1 MITSA
6 VRWLSRTNRRRCRG
20 TAQERKDAG
29 LTLIEA
35 IIATA
40 IVATAVAA
48 TAAALSAASKSRF
61 AAKERALVAEIANEV
76 LAEAEALGC
85 GLPPDF
91 EGISGTDRV
100 TRCQKLHGDSSNVS
114 LADMDYETTRDGI
127 TFDVSIRLRWF
138 APGLFDELTPKLR
151 RQTSGRPLQRCTQH
165 LCRKRADWASGLS
178 NPVDNNSQDKN
189 NARQPTV
196 LERTVIV
203 TSKRASQRGITV
215 TSHEAVQ
222 PPLDSS
228 ASGNTNGY
236 MARPTNPSTT
246 WTVNID
252 FVTIQ
257 DKASNPDWK
266 YVLHSDNK
274 SCIWFPFLQRIP
286 YFMALNNGSVSQD
299 DRLTTLCPKSTSAT
313 NPSSICYLQHLL

>member
-1 MITSA
+1 MIASV
-6 VRWLSRTNRRRCRG
+6 VRRLSRNSRRRGRRAAPG
-20 TAQERKDAG
+20 RDDAG

-100 TRCQKLHGDSSNVS
+100 TRCRKLHGDSSNVS

-138 APGLFDELTPKLR
+138 APGLFDELENK
-151 RQTSGRPLQRCTQH
+151 RQTSGDPYSGGQH
-165 LCRKRADWASGLS
+165 LCRLRADFASGLS
-178 NPVDNNSQDKN
+178 DPTNNDSQDKDD
-189 NARQPTV
+189 ARQPTV
-196 LERTVIV
+196 LERTVTV

-236 MARPTNPSTT
+236 MARPTGSSTT
-246 WTVNID
+246 WTVNTD

-274 SCIWFPFLQRIP
+274 SCIWFPFLQQIS
-286 YFMALNNGSVSQD
+286 YFTALNNGTVSQND
-299 DRLTTLCPKSTSAT
+299 DLANNCPKSTAAT